1 MILTELFGLFS
12 LSAFTMWGFLMTF
25 FFNVFVYSLDVKRGT
40 TLLLSSFIMMI
51 SYTLSDYFYTWLS
64 IKNSIYLDW
73 ALYDI
78 STILALIC
86 IYKITEKTTPS
97 FLYLIVG
104 LSINS
109 IFFFCMY
116 LDMYIFGNMERWFF
130 WDVYTYAVNLMDL
143 IMIVALIVDRDFLG
157 LHKLKNKILSYF
169 KSNDTHK
176 VT

>member
-97 FLYLIVG
+97 FLYLIGG

-143 IMIVALIVDRDFLG
+143 MMIVALIVDRDFLG

>member
-40 TLLLSSFIMMI
+40 TLLLCSFIMMI

-64 IKNSIYLDW
+64 IKSSIYLDW